1 MKILSFI
8 GAAMLATGL
17 GGCAN
22 VAGPV
27 PASLSFYA
35 APIGLGPNSSTAS
48 DKRGEACASNIL
60 GIVATGNASIDAAK
74 KNGDI
79 TKVASVEHNSSRI
92 LGYYARFCTVVR
104 GE

>member
-35 APIGLGPNSSTAS
+35 APIGLGPTSSAAPE
-48 DKRGEACASNIL
+48 KRGEACASNIL
-60 GIVATGNASIDAAK
+60 GVVATGNASIDAAK
-74 KNGDI
+74 KNAGI
-79 TKVASVEHNSSRI
+79 TKVVSVEHSSSRV
-92 LGYYARFCTVVR
+92 LGYYARFCTIVR